1 MNWQTLSKM
10 ENKKIVLLGGK
21 GLSTNIVFNNL
32 NDNFGIHT
40 AIIENPVSRK
50 KLIKGRIKRLGIIKV
65 FGQLIFQVCV
75 TPLLGFL
82 AKNRKK
88 EIIETNALNT
98 ASIPDSKI
106 EFVNSVNDKKTI
118 ELLQQIKP
126 DLIIVNGTRI
136 ISKKVLESVPCDFI
150 NTHAGITPKY
160 RGVHG
165 TYWALVNNDLKNSGV
180 TVHFVD
186 TGIDTGIIIYQETV
200 TPTPKDNFTTYPLL
214 QISEGL
220 KILNKAIVDY
230 FGNTI
235 SIKKNQLES
244 HLWYHPSVFQYLYFR
259 IKNNVK

>member
-1 MNWQTLSKM
+1 M

-32 NDNFGIHT
+32 NETFGIHT

-50 KLIKGRIKRLGIIKV
+50 KLIKGRIKRLGLLKV
-65 FGQLIFQVCV
+65 LGQLIFQVCIV
-75 TPLLGFL
+75 PLLGFL

-88 EIIETNALNT
+88 EIIAAKTLNI
-98 ASIPDSKI
+98 SPIPNSKI
-106 EFVNSVNDKKTI
+106 NPVNSVNDQKTI

-136 ISKKVLESVPCDFI
+136 ISKKVLTSVQCDFI

-165 TYWALVNNDLKNSGV
+165 TYWALANNDLQNSGV

-186 TGIDTGIIIYQETV
+186 TGIDTGNIIYQEKV
-200 TPTPKDNFTTYPLL
+200 IPTSKDNFTTYPLL
-214 QISEGL
+214 QIAEGL

-230 FGNTI
+230 FDNKI
-235 SIKKNQLES
+235 SIKNKQLES
-244 HLWYHPSVFQYLYFR
+244 HLWYHPTVFQYLYHR
-259 IKNNVK
+259 IKNNIK